1 MKKTL
6 LLAGVACLF
15 SYSANAMDLSQD
27 LKPYV
32 GLDYV
37 YSHANYKNDASRLEK
52 NKFIKDDYNSGAINA
67 GVMIDDYTSI
77 EAFYQQ
83 SGTRKGDTNYVDG
96 VNHKAKTKFNA
107 YGLDI
112 YGYLPMGCSDFSL
125 LGTVG
130 AANYDLEIK
139 NGPSKETSSRIGYRA
154 GVGAQYKF
162 NENWSARVVGRY
174 SYIGTKQVDNLME
187 ATAGIRYTF

>member
-27 LKPYV
+27 IRPYV

-107 YGLDI
+107 YGLEDRK
-112 YGYLPMGCSDFSL
+112 S
-125 LGTVG
+125 
-130 AANYDLEIK
+130 
-139 NGPSKETSSRIGYRA
+139 
-154 GVGAQYKF
+154 
-162 NENWSARVVGRY
+162 VV
-174 SYIGTKQVDNLME
+174 
-187 ATAGIRYTF
+187 

>member
-1 MKKTL
+1 M
-6 LLAGVACLF
+6 
-15 SYSANAMDLSQD
+15 
-27 LKPYV
+27 
-32 GLDYV
+32 
-37 YSHANYKNDASRLEK
+37 
-52 NKFIKDDYNSGAINA
+52 
-67 GVMIDDYTSI
+67 
-77 EAFYQQ
+77 
-83 SGTRKGDTNYVDG
+83 
-96 VNHKAKTKFNA
+96 
-107 YGLDI
+107 DI

-162 NENWSARVVGRY
+162 NENWSARIVGRY